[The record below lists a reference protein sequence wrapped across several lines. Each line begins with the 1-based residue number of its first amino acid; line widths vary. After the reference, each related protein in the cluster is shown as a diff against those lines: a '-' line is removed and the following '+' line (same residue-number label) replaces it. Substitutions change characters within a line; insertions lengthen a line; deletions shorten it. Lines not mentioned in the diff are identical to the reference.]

1 MNQEEQTRYIV
12 YDTESVVDG
21 SLMSGVL
28 YQGEELDPAGAIERY
43 LEEVG
48 DPEAF
53 IPVSF
58 HVPVAISVARVS
70 ADFRLLDISCL
81 DDPEFDSI
89 AMTGIFWKGVSH
101 YKGAA
106 LVDFNGRGFDLP
118 LMTLNAFR
126 FGISCPAYFKDDRF
140 GYRYRYTDKHIDLMD
155 WLSEYGASRIRGGLN
170 LLAKMLGKPGKMGTS
185 GAQVAGLYAE
195 GNLRVINDYCMHDVL
210 DTYFVFL
217 RTRVLTGELPIEEEQ
232 ALIDEAGDWLLQRAE
247 ETPALQVY
255 LDNFGTWNPEPF
267 A

>member
-21 SLMSGVL
+21 ALMSRVL
-28 YQGEELDPAGAIERY
+28 YQGEQLDGAGAIDRY
-43 LEEVG
+43 LEDVG

-58 HVPVAISVARVS
+58 HVPVAIAVARVS

-89 AMTGIFWKGVSH
+89 AMTEIFWKGVSH
-101 YKGAA
+101 YKAV

-126 FGISCPAYFKDDRF
+126 FGVSCPAYFRDDRF
-140 GYRYRYTDKHIDLMD
+140 GYRYRFTDKHIDLMD
-155 WLSEYGASRIRGGLN
+155 WMTEYGAARLCQIIGNWFGGTLS
-170 LLAKMLGKPGKMGTS
+170 LGVGKCRNMDTDNGDNGTYVVDLENYGWKVVRSFHNDRRS
-185 GAQVAGLYAE
+185 GPSPRQEEIYAE
-195 GNLRVINDYCMHDVL
+195 VL
-210 DTYFVFL
+210 EVN
-217 RTRVLTGELPIEEEQ
+217 RPIFSRES
-232 ALIDEAGDWLLQRAE
+232 D
-247 ETPALQVY
+247 
-255 LDNFGTWNPEPF
+255 
-267 A
+267 

>member
-1 MNQEEQTRYIV
+1 MSQEEQTRYIV

-21 SLMSGVL
+21 ALLGRVL
-28 YQGEELDPAGAIERY
+28 YQGEELDAAGSIERY
-43 LEEVG
+43 LEDVG

-81 DDPEFDSI
+81 DDPEFDPI
-89 AMTGIFWKGVSH
+89 AMTEIFWKGVSH
-101 YKGAA
+101 YKAV

-118 LMTLNAFR
+118 LLTLNAFR
-126 FGISCPAYFKDDRF
+126 FGVSCPAYFRDDRY
-140 GYRYRYTDKHIDLMD
+140 GYRYRFTDKRIDLMD
-155 WLSEYGASRIRGGLN
+155 WMTDYGASRIRGGLN
-170 LLAKMLGKPGKMGTS
+170 LLAKMLGKPGKMDTS
-185 GAQVAGLYAE
+185 GDQVGRLYLE
-195 GNLRVINDYCMHDVL
+195 GKLRQINDYCMHDVL

-217 RTRVLTGELPIEEEQ
+217 RTRVLTGELTIEEEQ
-232 ALIDEAGDWLLQRAE
+232 ALVDEAADWLRQRAE
-247 ETPALQVY
+247 QTPALQVY
-255 LDNFGTWNPEPF
+255 LDNFRAWNPEPF